1 MEKWNILKSHDLYR
15 PQAWGDGYFD
25 INQSGNLIVKP
36 EKNGHSIDLYELV
49 RSMVARG
56 VDAPMLLR
64 FDGILKNRVRYLA
77 SAFKNAISEFGYQG
91 SYRPAFPIK
100 VNQQRHVVDIIRQT
114 GKENLLS
121 LEVGSKPEL
130 LAVLAIHDTPNALLL
145 CNGYKDAEYIELAL
159 LSSRIGRRPIIIIE
173 QFYELQTVLE
183 IASKLGIEAEIGLRM
198 KPASKGAGKWE
209 SSGGEQAKFGLDTH
223 EILQAINHL
232 KRAEKTPWL
241 KLLHFHI
248 GSQITS
254 INAIKGALREGTRM
268 YTEIA
273 KLCPS
278 LCLFDAGG
286 GLGVDYDGS
295 KSNFESS
302 MNYSVEEYARDVVSA
317 IQEACNEAS
326 IQHPDIITESG
337 RALVAHHAVLITEVI
352 DVSASLGPVAALEEP
367 PSNHR
372 LLQELSGLYNGL
384 TVKNCAEALH
394 DALELKERILLGFIQ
409 ADLSLMERAYA
420 DRAFRHLIAKIR
432 KTSLDLKYQPEE
444 IEKLDDMMRDTY
456 FCNFS
461 VFQSLPDS
469 WAIDQLFPIMP
480 IHRLLD
486 EPKRRAVMADLSCD
500 SDGMIDHFIDL
511 HDVGRSIKLH
521 EPTPGQPY
529 YVGIFLV
536 GAYQEI
542 LGDLHNLFGDTN
554 AVHIELDENGNP
566 EINHIVEGDTIREVL
581 DSVEYESSD
590 LLERLHISIEKS
602 LKMGLLTNEQSK
614 SLQKRYR
621 EALDGYTY
629 LVV

>member
-1 MEKWNILKSHDLYR
+1 MERWSTAKSHDLYR
-15 PQAWGDGYFD
+15 PQAWGDGYLD
-25 INQSGNLIVKP
+25 INNDGNLIIKP
-36 EKNGHSIDLYELV
+36 ERNGQSVDLYDLV
-49 RSMVARG
+49 KSLVARG
-56 VDAPMLLR
+56 VEAPMLVR
-64 FDGILKNRVRYLA
+64 FDGIIRNRVQYLA
-77 SAFKNAISEFGYQG
+77 TAFKNAITEFSYRG

-100 VNQQRHVVDIIRQT
+100 VNQQRHVVDIVRQA
-114 GKENLLS
+114 GRENLLS

-130 LAVLAIHDTPNALLL
+130 LAVLAIHDTPNAFLL

-159 LSSRIGRRPIIIIE
+159 LSSRVGRRPIIIIE
-173 QFYELQTVLE
+173 QFYELQTVLDMS
-183 IASKLGIEAEIGLRM
+183 AKLGIEAEIGFRM
-198 KPASKGAGKWE
+198 KPSSKGAGKWE

-223 EILQAINHL
+223 EIVQGINQL
-232 KRAEKTPWL
+232 KRAEKSHWL

-248 GSQITS
+248 GSQIPS

-302 MNYSVEEYARDVVSA
+302 MNYSVEEYARDVVSS
-317 IQEACNEAS
+317 IQEACAEAC
-326 IQHPDIITESG
+326 IPHPDIITESG

-352 DVSASLGPVAALEEP
+352 DVSASLGAVAVLDEP
-367 PSNHR
+367 PSDHE
-372 LLQELSGLYNGL
+372 LLKELCGLYKGL
-384 TVKNCAEALH
+384 TLKNCTEALH
-394 DALELKERILLGFIQ
+394 DALELKERILQRFIQ
-409 ADLSLMERAYA
+409 GELSLIERAYA
-420 DRAFRHLIAKIR
+420 DRAFRHLIAKI
-432 KTSLDLKYQPEE
+432 KGIAVELKHQPEE
-444 IEKLDDMMRDTY
+444 LEKLEDTMRDTY

-480 IHRLLD
+480 IHRLLE

-500 SDGMIDHFIDL
+500 SDGMIDRFIDL

-521 EPTPGQPY
+521 ETIPGQPY

-554 AVHIELDENGNP
+554 AVHIDVDEENKP
-566 EINHIVEGDTIREVL
+566 VVTHIVQGDTVREVL
-581 DSVEYESSD
+581 DYVEYEAPD
-590 LLERLHISIEKS
+590 LLERLRTSIEKS
-602 LKMGLLTNEQSK
+602 LKAGLLTNEQSAK
-614 SLQKRYR
+614 LQKRYR

>member
-1 MEKWNILKSHDLYR
+1 MERWSVAKSHDLYR
-15 PQAWGDGYFD
+15 PLAWGDGYFD
-25 INQSGNLIVKP
+25 INNDGNLITKP
-36 EKNGHSIDLYELV
+36 GKNGQSVELYDLV
-49 RSMVARG
+49 RSLVARG
-56 VDAPMLLR
+56 VEAPMLMR
-64 FDGILKNRVRYLA
+64 FDGIIRNRVQYLA
-77 SAFKNAISEFGYQG
+77 TAFKNAISEFGYRG

-100 VNQQRHVVDIIRQT
+100 VNQQRHVVDIVRQA
-114 GKENLLS
+114 GRDNLLS

-130 LAVLAIHDTPNALLL
+130 LAVLAIHDTPNAFLL

-159 LSSRIGRRPIIIIE
+159 LSSRVGRRPIIIIE
-173 QFYELQTVLE
+173 QFYELQTVLDMS
-183 IASKLGIEAEIGLRM
+183 AKLGIEAEIGFRM
-198 KPASKGAGKWE
+198 KPSSKGAGKWE

-223 EILQAINHL
+223 EIVQGINQL
-232 KRAEKTPWL
+232 KRAERTHWL

-248 GSQITS
+248 GSQIPS

-302 MNYSVEEYARDVVSA
+302 MNYSVEEYARDVVSS
-317 IQEACNEAS
+317 IQEACAEAC
-326 IQHPDIITESG
+326 IPHPDIITESG

-352 DVSASLGPVAALEEP
+352 DVSATLGPVLALEEP
-367 PSNHR
+367 PTDHD
-372 LLQELSGLYNGL
+372 LLKELCSLYSGL
-384 TVKNCAEALH
+384 TIKNCTEALH
-394 DALELKERILLGFIQ
+394 DALELKERILHRFIQ
-409 ADLSLMERAYA
+409 GELSLIERAYA
-420 DRAFRHLIAKIR
+420 DRAFRHLIAKI
-432 KTSLDLKYQPEE
+432 KGVAADLKHQPEE
-444 IEKLDDMMRDTY
+444 LEKLEDTMRDTY

-480 IHRLLD
+480 IHRLLE

-500 SDGMIDHFIDL
+500 SDGMIDRFIDL

-521 EPTPGQPY
+521 ETTPGQPY

-554 AVHIELDENGNP
+554 AVHIDVDEDGKP
-566 EINHIVEGDTIREVL
+566 VVTHIVQGDTVREVL
-581 DSVEYESSD
+581 DYVEYEAPD
-590 LLERLHISIEKS
+590 LLERLRTSIEKS
-602 LKMGLLTNEQSK
+602 LKAGLLTNEQSAK
-614 SLQKRYR
+614 LQKRYR

>member
-1 MEKWNILKSHDLYR
+1 MEKWNILKSQDLYR

-25 INQSGNLIVKP
+25 INNSGNLIVKP
-36 EKNGHSIDLYELV
+36 GKNGHSVDLFELV
-49 RSMVARG
+49 KSMVARG
-56 VDAPMLLR
+56 VEAPMLLR
-64 FDGILKNRVRYLA
+64 FDGILKNRVKFLA
-77 SAFKNAISEFGYQG
+77 TAFKSAIEEFGYRG
-91 SYRPAFPIK
+91 SYRPAYPIK
-100 VNQQRHVVDIIRQT
+100 VNQQRHVVDILRQA

-130 LAVLAIHDTPNALLL
+130 LAVLAIHDTPNAYLL

-173 QFYELQTVLE
+173 QFYELQTVLDMS
-183 IASKLGIEAEIGLRM
+183 AKLGIEAEIGLRM

-223 EILQAINHL
+223 EIVQAIHQL
-232 KRAEKTPWL
+232 KKAEKTHWL

-248 GSQITS
+248 GSQIPS

-268 YTEIA
+268 YTELA

-317 IQEACNEAS
+317 IQEACAEAC
-326 IQHPDIITESG
+326 IPHPDIITESG

-352 DVSASLGPVAALEEP
+352 DVSASLGAIPVLEDP
-367 PSNHR
+367 PTNHD
-372 LLQELSGLYNGL
+372 LLKELLDLYRGL
-384 TVKNCAEALH
+384 TIKNCTEALH
-394 DALELKERILLGFIQ
+394 DATELKERILQGFIQ
-409 ADLSLMERAYA
+409 GELTLIERAYA
-420 DRAFRHLIAKIR
+420 DRAFRHLIAKIQGVA
-432 KTSLDLKYQPEE
+432 SDLKQKPEE
-444 IEKLDDMMRDTY
+444 LEKLKETMRDTY

-480 IHRLLD
+480 IHRLLE
-486 EPKRRAVMADLSCD
+486 EPKREAVMADLSCD

-521 EPTPGQPY
+521 ETSPGNPY

-554 AVHIELDENGNP
+554 AVHIDLDEDGNP
-566 EINHIVEGDTIREVL
+566 EISHIVEGDTVKEVL
-581 DSVEYESSD
+581 DYVEYESSD
-590 LLERLHISIEKS
+590 LLERLRLSIEKS
-602 LKMGLLTNEQSK
+602 LKAGLLTNEQSAH
-614 SLQKRYR
+614 LQKRYR
-621 EALDGYTY
+621 ETLDGYTY